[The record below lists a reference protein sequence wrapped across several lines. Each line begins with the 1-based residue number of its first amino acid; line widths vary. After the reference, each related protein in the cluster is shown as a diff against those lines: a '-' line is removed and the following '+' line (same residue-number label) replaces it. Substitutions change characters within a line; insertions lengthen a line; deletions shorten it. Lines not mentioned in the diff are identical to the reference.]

1 MNIVVIEDELTARE
15 QLVQHIH
22 RFDDGNI
29 VVQQL
34 GSIKEVGTYFRQ
46 QPAIDLIFSDIEL
59 SDGNIIAAWKTLDIK
74 QPVIFVTAY
83 DQYWMDALQ
92 GSGID
97 YILKPY
103 AYEDIAR
110 ALQKYLR
117 LRAPIDAAQF
127 STSLAA
133 LWETLQQKNRKKYKQ
148 RFTYKLKDKI
158 FLVETA
164 NINMFSITNGIIYA
178 YDHGGK
184 KHPLQEQTLQELEQ
198 ELDPD
203 IFFRINRS
211 DIINVQVIDH
221 MRSIEGERTEIF
233 LKHSTE
239 AVYTSAN
246 RNTAFRRWLESR

>member
-1 MNIVVIEDELTARE
+1 MNIVVIEDELTARG
-15 QLVQHIH
+15 QLVEHIQH
-22 RFDDGNI
+22 FDDGHAI
-29 VVQQL
+29 VQQL
-34 GSIKEVGTYFRQ
+34 GSIKEVAAYFRQ
-46 QPAIDLIFSDIEL
+46 QPAVDLIFSDIEL
-59 SDGNIIAAWKTLDIK
+59 SDGNIIAAWKELNIR

-83 DQYWMDALQ
+83 DQYWLDALQ
-92 GSGID
+92 RTGID

-103 AYEDIAR
+103 AYQDIAR
-110 ALQKYLR
+110 ALQKYLS
-117 LRAPIDAAQF
+117 LRAPVKTAPLAD
-127 STSLAA
+127 SLAA
-133 LWETLQQKNRKKYKQ
+133 LWETMQQKDRKKYKQ

-158 FLVETA
+158 LLVETA
-164 NINMFSITNGIIYA
+164 NISYFSITNGIIYA
-178 YDHGGK
+178 YDNTGK

-233 LKHSTE
+233 LKQHTE